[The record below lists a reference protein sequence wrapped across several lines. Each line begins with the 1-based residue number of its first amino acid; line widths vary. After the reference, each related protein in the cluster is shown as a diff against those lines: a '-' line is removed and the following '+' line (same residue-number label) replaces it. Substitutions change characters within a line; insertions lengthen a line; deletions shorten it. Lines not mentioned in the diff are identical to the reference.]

1 MAELTTQQRQAVRA
15 AFTDEVSSDR
25 ETFAA
30 LTKDDIRAALD
41 ALDTFLH
48 TNAATINAAIP
59 QPARGALTAPQK
71 ARLLK
76 LVITARYINGA

>member
-41 ALDTFLH
+41 ALDG
-48 TNAATINAAIP
+48 P
-59 QPARGALTAPQK
+59 
-71 ARLLK
+71 
-76 LVITARYINGA
+76 